1 MNYIYDIILNFNN
14 YYFDFYDWNK
24 TDKITEIRKIPIF
37 KVNSKVLN
45 ELKYNTFILND
56 KFINKVKNKCEYFIG
71 RTVKL
76 NTSFLLTD
84 GIDVVAFQIGKKI
97 YYSSLQIDEEL
108 DILDELKIIEE
119 NIDYKIVK
127 KNKTNKFKTRN
138 QVILEKDLKEK
149 LSKLFKENNE
159 SKIKYIYYECF
170 NEKLNDIK
178 IIKEKLMNISNLNDI
193 SKKLDNIFN
202 NAKNTI
208 NN

>member
-24 TDKITEIRKIPIF
+24 NDKITEIRKIPIF

-45 ELKYNTFILND
+45 ELKYNTFILNNN
-56 KFINKVKNKCEYFIG
+56 FMNKIKNKCEYFIG

-108 DILDELKIIEE
+108 DILDNLKIMEE
-119 NIDYKIVK
+119 NVDYKIVK
-127 KNKTNKFKTRN
+127 KNKINNFKTRN
-138 QVILEKDLKEK
+138 QIIIEKNLKEK
-149 LSKLFKENNE
+149 LNKLFKENNE

-170 NEKLNDIK
+170 NEKINNIK
-178 IIKEKLMNISNLNDI
+178 LIKEKLMNNNNLNDI
-193 SKKLDNIFN
+193 SKKLDYIFN
-202 NAKNTI
+202 NSKNTI